1 MSLRIV
7 FTYPWALEIPGGGPV
22 DYCQTAN
29 HLRAAG
35 AEVILLPVA
44 SSGPNHFPRPRLSES
59 QKRNWQEEYLI
70 DRSVKVRQVEQNS
83 LHYLLDGLSIKK
95 ALLNILA
102 EQPIDALL
110 GWQQEVAFLPQLL
123 RSHGVIFGMIASN
136 GHYEEWYNG
145 SNRARRYL
153 RDLTVVRKF
162 RQADVVFARSNFMRK
177 LVIELF
183 DLNEQR
189 VDVSYCGVAPAFS
202 QIQRV
207 AQAKISR
214 FIYYGSFSYEKG
226 IFDALKA
233 LGQLAAQG
241 KRNWTLRIAGWGE
254 EDRVRQVA
262 CENGIEGLIE
272 MRGHLDQSE
281 LLRELEWAQVAIL
294 PSYAESFGLA
304 CAEAQAAGLPVIG
317 YEVGG
322 VPEIVEKNV
331 TGWLAPKGQVN
342 GISEAILDAIKG
354 AKKTFQMGLAGR
366 ERVNELFSWSRTAE
380 SMLQRIEELK
390 KTKMPVEAT
399 QRELVHSTTA

>member
-7 FTYPWALEIPGGGPV
+7 FTYPWALEIPGGGPE

-35 AEVILLPVA
+35 AEMILLPVA

-59 QKRNWQEEYLI
+59 QKRNWQEERLI
-70 DRSVKVRQVEQNS
+70 DRSVKVKQVEQNS

-95 ALLNILA
+95 ALLEILA
-102 EQPIDALL
+102 EQPVDAVL
-110 GWQQEVAFLPQLL
+110 GWQQEIAFLPQLL

-136 GHYEEWYNG
+136 GHYKEWYNG
-145 SNRARRYL
+145 SNRARKYL

-177 LVIELF
+177 LIIELF

-189 VDVSYCGVAPAFS
+189 VDVSYCGIAPAFS
-202 QIQRV
+202 KIERV
-207 AQAKISR
+207 AQAKVSR
-214 FIYYGSFSYEKG
+214 FIYYGSFSHEKG
-226 IFDALKA
+226 IFDALEA
-233 LGQLAAQG
+233 LGRVAAQG
-241 KRNWTLRIAGWGE
+241 ERNWTFRIAGWGE
-254 EDRVRQVA
+254 KARVRQVA
-262 CENGIEGLIE
+262 YENGIETRIE

-281 LLRELEWAQVAIL
+281 LVRELEWAQVAIL

-317 YEVGG
+317 YDVGG
-322 VPEIVEKNV
+322 VPEIVENGI
-331 TGWLAPKGQVN
+331 TGWLTPKGQVN
-342 GISEAILDAIKG
+342 RISAAILEAI
-354 AKKTFQMGLAGR
+354 KKPQQTFQMGLAGR

-380 SMLQRIEELK
+380 SMLQKIEALK
-390 KTKMPVEAT
+390 KTKMPD
-399 QRELVHSTTA
+399 

>member
-7 FTYPWALEIPGGGPV
+7 FTYPWALEIPGGGPE

-35 AEVILLPVA
+35 AEMILLPVA

-59 QKRNWQEEYLI
+59 QKRNWQEERLI
-70 DRSVKVRQVEQNS
+70 DRSVKVKQVEQNS

-95 ALLNILA
+95 ALLEILA
-102 EQPIDALL
+102 EQPVDAVL
-110 GWQQEVAFLPQLL
+110 GWQQEIAFLPQLL

-136 GHYEEWYNG
+136 GHYKEWYNG
-145 SNRARRYL
+145 SNRARKYL

-177 LVIELF
+177 LIIELF

-189 VDVSYCGVAPAFS
+189 VDVSYCGIAPAFS
-202 QIQRV
+202 KIERV
-207 AQAKISR
+207 AQAKVSR
-214 FIYYGSFSYEKG
+214 FIYYGSFSHEKG
-226 IFDALKA
+226 IFDALEA
-233 LGQLAAQG
+233 LGRVAAQG
-241 KRNWTLRIAGWGE
+241 ERNWTFRIAGWGE
-254 EDRVRQVA
+254 KARVRQVA
-262 CENGIEGLIE
+262 YENGIETRIE

-281 LLRELEWAQVAIL
+281 LVRELEWAQVAIL

-317 YEVGG
+317 YDVGG
-322 VPEIVEKNV
+322 VPEIVENGI
-331 TGWLAPKGQVN
+331 TGWLTPKGQVN
-342 GISEAILDAIKG
+342 RISAAILEAIKRPQQ
-354 AKKTFQMGLAGR
+354 TFQMGLAGR

-380 SMLQRIEELK
+380 SMLQKIETLK
-390 KTKMPVEAT
+390 KTKMPD
-399 QRELVHSTTA
+399 

>member
-7 FTYPWALEIPGGGPV
+7 FTYPWALEIPGGGPE

-35 AEVILLPVA
+35 AEMILLPVA

-59 QKRNWQEEYLI
+59 QKRNWQEEGLI
-70 DRSVKVRQVEQNS
+70 DRAVKVKQVEQNS

-95 ALLNILA
+95 ALLEILA
-102 EQPIDALL
+102 EQPVDAVL
-110 GWQQEVAFLPQLL
+110 GWQQEIAFLPQLL

-136 GHYEEWYNG
+136 GHYKEWYNG
-145 SNRARRYL
+145 SNRARKYL

-177 LVIELF
+177 LIIELF

-189 VDVSYCGVAPAFS
+189 VDVSYCGIAPAFS
-202 QIQRV
+202 KIERV
-207 AQAKISR
+207 AQAKVSR
-214 FIYYGSFSYEKG
+214 FIYYGSFSHEKG
-226 IFDALKA
+226 IFDALEA
-233 LGQLAAQG
+233 LGRVAAQG
-241 KRNWTLRIAGWGE
+241 ERNWTFRIAGWGE
-254 EDRVRQVA
+254 KARVRQVA
-262 CENGIEGLIE
+262 YENGIETRIE

-281 LLRELEWAQVAIL
+281 LVRELEWAQVAIL

-317 YEVGG
+317 YDVGG
-322 VPEIVEKNV
+322 VPEIVENGI
-331 TGWLAPKGQVN
+331 TGWLTPKGQVN
-342 GISEAILDAIKG
+342 RISAAILEAI
-354 AKKTFQMGLAGR
+354 KKPQQTFQMGLAGR

-380 SMLQRIEELK
+380 SMLQKIEALK
-390 KTKMPVEAT
+390 KTKMPD
-399 QRELVHSTTA
+399 

>member
-7 FTYPWALEIPGGGPV
+7 FTYPWALEIPGGGPE

-35 AEVILLPVA
+35 AEMILLPVA

-59 QKRNWQEEYLI
+59 QKRNWQEEGLI
-70 DRSVKVRQVEQNS
+70 DRSLKVKQVEQNS

-95 ALLNILA
+95 ALLEILA
-102 EQPIDALL
+102 EQPVDAVL
-110 GWQQEVAFLPQLL
+110 GWQQEIAFLPQLL

-136 GHYEEWYNG
+136 GHYKEWYNG
-145 SNRARRYL
+145 SNRARKYL

-177 LVIELF
+177 LIIELF

-189 VDVSYCGVAPAFS
+189 VDVSYCGIAPAFS
-202 QIQRV
+202 KIERV
-207 AQAKISR
+207 AQAKVSR
-214 FIYYGSFSYEKG
+214 FIYYGSFSHEKG
-226 IFDALKA
+226 IFDALEA
-233 LGQLAAQG
+233 LGRVAAQG
-241 KRNWTLRIAGWGE
+241 ERNWTFRIAGWGE
-254 EDRVRQVA
+254 KARVHQVA
-262 CENGIEGLIE
+262 YENGIETRIE

-281 LLRELEWAQVAIL
+281 LVRELEWAQVAIL

-317 YEVGG
+317 YDVGG
-322 VPEIVEKNV
+322 VPEIVENGI
-331 TGWLAPKGQVN
+331 TGWLTPKGQVN
-342 GISEAILDAIKG
+342 RISAAILEAI
-354 AKKTFQMGLAGR
+354 KKPQQTFQMGLAGR

-380 SMLQRIEELK
+380 SMLQKIEALK
-390 KTKMPVEAT
+390 KTKMPD
-399 QRELVHSTTA
+399 

>member
-35 AEVILLPVA
+35 AEMILLPVA
-44 SSGPNHFPRPRLSES
+44 SSGPNHFPRPRISES
-59 QKRNWQEEYLI
+59 QKRNWQEEGLI
-70 DRSVKVRQVEQNS
+70 DRAVKVKQVEQNS

-95 ALLNILA
+95 ALLEILA
-102 EQPIDALL
+102 EQPVDAVL
-110 GWQQEVAFLPQLL
+110 GWQQEIAFLPQLL

-136 GHYEEWYNG
+136 GHYKEWYNG
-145 SNRARRYL
+145 SNRARKYL

-177 LVIELF
+177 LIIELF

-202 QIQRV
+202 KKERV
-207 AQAKISR
+207 AQVKVSR
-214 FIYYGSFSYEKG
+214 FIYYGSFSHEKG
-226 IFDALKA
+226 IFDALEA
-233 LGQLAAQG
+233 LGRVAAQG
-241 KRNWTLRIAGWGE
+241 ERNWTFRIAGWGE
-254 EDRVRQVA
+254 KARVRQVA
-262 CENGIEGLIE
+262 YENGIETRIE

-281 LLRELEWAQVAIL
+281 LVRELEWAQVAIL

-317 YEVGG
+317 YDVGG
-322 VPEIVEKNV
+322 VPEIVENGI
-331 TGWLAPKGQVN
+331 TGWLTPKGQVN
-342 GISEAILDAIKG
+342 RISAAILEAI
-354 AKKTFQMGLAGR
+354 KKPQQTFQMGLAGR

-380 SMLQRIEELK
+380 SMLQKIEELK
-390 KTKMPVEAT
+390 KAKMSVEAT
-399 QRELVHSTTA
+399 PSKLVHSTTA

>member
-7 FTYPWALEIPGGGPV
+7 FTYPWALEIPGGGPE

-35 AEVILLPVA
+35 AEMILLPVA

-59 QKRNWQEEYLI
+59 QKRNWQEEGLI
-70 DRSVKVRQVEQNS
+70 DRSLKVKQVEQNS

-95 ALLNILA
+95 ALLEILA
-102 EQPIDALL
+102 EQPVDAVL
-110 GWQQEVAFLPQLL
+110 GWQQEIAFLPQLL

-136 GHYEEWYNG
+136 GHYKEWYNG
-145 SNRARRYL
+145 SNRARKYL

-177 LVIELF
+177 LIIELF

-189 VDVSYCGVAPAFS
+189 VDVSYCGIAPAFS
-202 QIQRV
+202 KIERV
-207 AQAKISR
+207 AQAKVSR
-214 FIYYGSFSYEKG
+214 FIYYGSFSHEKG
-226 IFDALKA
+226 IFDALEA
-233 LGQLAAQG
+233 LGRVAAQG
-241 KRNWTLRIAGWGE
+241 ERNWTFRIAGWGE
-254 EDRVRQVA
+254 KARVRQVA
-262 CENGIEGLIE
+262 YENGIETRIE

-281 LLRELEWAQVAIL
+281 LVRELEWAQVAIL

-317 YEVGG
+317 YDVGG
-322 VPEIVEKNV
+322 VPEIVENGI
-331 TGWLAPKGQVN
+331 TGWLTPKGQVN
-342 GISEAILDAIKG
+342 RISAAILEAI
-354 AKKTFQMGLAGR
+354 KKPQQTFQMGLAGR

-380 SMLQRIEELK
+380 SMLQKIETLK
-390 KTKMPVEAT
+390 KTKMPD
-399 QRELVHSTTA
+399 

>member
-1 MSLRIV
+1 MGLRIV
-7 FTYPWALEIPGGGPV
+7 FTFPWALEIPGGGPI

-59 QKRNWQEEYLI
+59 QKRNWQETDLI
-70 DRSVKVRQVEQNS
+70 DPSVRVKQVSQNS
-83 LHYLLDGLSIKK
+83 LHYLLDGLSVKK
-95 ALLNILA
+95 ALLNILD
-102 EQPIDALL
+102 EQPVDAVL
-110 GWQQEVAFLPQLL
+110 GWQQEIAFLPQLL
-123 RSHGVIFGMIASN
+123 RSRGVVFGMIASN
-136 GHYEEWYNG
+136 GHYEEWYNC
-145 SNRARRYL
+145 SNRVRRYL

-162 RQADVVFARSNFMRK
+162 RQADVVFARSHFMRK
-177 LVIELF
+177 LIIDLF

-202 QIQRV
+202 KVQRV
-207 AQAKISR
+207 TQGKISR
-214 FIYYGSFSYEKG
+214 FIYYGSFCREKG

-233 LGQLAAQG
+233 LGRLAAQG
-241 KRNWTLRIAGWGE
+241 KRNWTFRIAGWGE

-262 CENGIEGLIE
+262 CENDIEGLIE
-272 MRGHLDQSE
+272 MRGHLDQSA
-281 LLRELEWAQVAIL
+281 LVRELEWAQVAIL

-331 TGWLAPKGQVN
+331 AGWLAPKGQVD
-342 GISEAILDAIKG
+342 GISGAILEALKEPE
-354 AKKTFQMGLAGR
+354 KTFQMGLAGR
-366 ERVNELFSWSRTAE
+366 ERVNKLFSWSRTAE
-380 SMLQRIEELK
+380 SMLQRLEELK
-390 KTKMPVEAT
+390 KTKTSVEAT
-399 QRELVHSTTA
+399 HSELVHSAEV

>member
-7 FTYPWALEIPGGGPV
+7 FTYPWALEIPGGGPE

-35 AEVILLPVA
+35 AEMILLPVA

-59 QKRNWQEEYLI
+59 QKRNWQEEGLI
-70 DRSVKVRQVEQNS
+70 DRSLKVKQVEQNS

-95 ALLNILA
+95 ALLEILA
-102 EQPIDALL
+102 EQPVDAVL
-110 GWQQEVAFLPQLL
+110 GWQQEIAFLPQLL

-136 GHYEEWYNG
+136 GHYKEWYNG
-145 SNRARRYL
+145 SNRARKYL

-177 LVIELF
+177 LIIELF

-189 VDVSYCGVAPAFS
+189 VDVSYCGIAPAFS
-202 QIQRV
+202 KIERV
-207 AQAKISR
+207 AQAKVSR
-214 FIYYGSFSYEKG
+214 FIYYGSFSHEKG
-226 IFDALKA
+226 IFDALEA
-233 LGQLAAQG
+233 LGRVAAQG
-241 KRNWTLRIAGWGE
+241 ERNWTFRIAGWGE
-254 EDRVRQVA
+254 KARVRQVA
-262 CENGIEGLIE
+262 YENGIETRIE

-281 LLRELEWAQVAIL
+281 LVRELEWAQVAIL

-317 YEVGG
+317 YDVGG
-322 VPEIVEKNV
+322 VPEIVENGI
-331 TGWLAPKGQVN
+331 TGWLTPKGQVN
-342 GISEAILDAIKG
+342 RISAAILEAI
-354 AKKTFQMGLAGR
+354 KKPQQTFQMGLAGR

-380 SMLQRIEELK
+380 SMLQKIEALK
-390 KTKMPVEAT
+390 KTKMPD
-399 QRELVHSTTA
+399 